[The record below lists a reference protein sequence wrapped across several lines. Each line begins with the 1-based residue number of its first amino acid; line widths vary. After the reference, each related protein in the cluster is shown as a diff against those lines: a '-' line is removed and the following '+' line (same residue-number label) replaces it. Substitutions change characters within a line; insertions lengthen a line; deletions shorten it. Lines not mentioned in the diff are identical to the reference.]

1 MYESLDRRL
10 PRLYGIRLMSYEVW
24 RGSLVFN
31 AADSG
36 AWALHSRRVSKSSD
50 SEACMKLSVVTKCR
64 TYTNVYK
71 TMQGD
76 LTAMGH
82 AAVCSG

>member
-1 MYESLDRRL
+1 
-10 PRLYGIRLMSYEVW
+10 
-24 RGSLVFN
+24 
-31 AADSG
+31 
-36 AWALHSRRVSKSSD
+36 
-50 SEACMKLSVVTKCR
+50 MKLSVVTKCR